1 MVRGSAGLRA
11 TGSRPALAAGYFAYF
26 CVVGVYTPYI
36 SLWLAAQGHSAL
48 VIGQLLALAS
58 GLRIFGPFAVAWLFD
73 HARSRR
79 GWFVAASV
87 VTTAVWALA
96 AMWPWLSGGAAPTL
110 ALLVLVFAFFSL
122 SFNSLMSAYDAFVLD
137 CLGKE
142 QRDYGQLRW
151 WGSAGFIF
159 SSTLLGQWL
168 AVGGPDVVLWGLL
181 LACIGM
187 VVVFLR
193 LPAGPPRQVA
203 PAPAGA
209 VAAALRQP
217 LLWVFVVVG
226 FLQQA
231 GFGAYY
237 TFFSLYLQQHGYGAR
252 HIGLLWAWGVVAEI
266 AVFLAGPWLVARLR
280 LRTLLQFALLGTAV
294 RWLLLG
300 ATVDNVALTWLGQTL
315 HLAGFALFHTVGVLL
330 LPRLLP
336 PGAAARAQ
344 ALSGSFAWGL
354 GGMVGSLFA
363 AAMWNGAGPASA
375 FYASAALATAAA
387 ALAWVGL
394 RGPLIERIDPA
405 H

>member
-1 MVRGSAGLRA
+1 MTPRA
-11 TGSRPALAAGYFAYF
+11 ALGAGYFAYF
-26 CVVGVYTPYI
+26 CVVGVFTPYI
-36 SLWLAAQGHSAL
+36 SLWLAGQGHSAL

-58 GLRIFGPFAVAWLFD
+58 GLRIVGPFAVAWLFD
-73 HARSRR
+73 HAQSRR
-79 GWFVAASV
+79 RWFVAAAAVATLAWAV
-87 VTTAVWALA
+87 VA
-96 AMWPWLSGGAAPTL
+96 AWTPLTGGRAPTL
-110 ALLVLVFAFFSL
+110 GLLALVFALYSL

-137 CLGKE
+137 CLGKA

-159 SSTLLGQWL
+159 SSALLGQWL
-168 AVGGPDVVLWGLL
+168 AVAGSAVVLWGM
-181 LACIGM
+181 LAGG
-187 VVVFLR
+187 VAAVLAFLH
-193 LPAGPPRQVA
+193 LPGDPPRTAA

-217 LLWVFVVVG
+217 LVWVFVGVG

-280 LRTLLQFALLGTAV
+280 LRVLLQLALLGTAL
-294 RWLLLG
+294 RWLLL
-300 ATVDNVALTWLGQTL
+300 ASTVDHVVVTWLAQTL
-315 HLAGFALFHTVGVLL
+315 HLAGFGLFHTVGVLL

-336 PGAAARAQ
+336 AGAAARAQ
-344 ALSGSFAWGL
+344 ALSGSLAWGL
-354 GGMVGSLFA
+354 GGMAGSLFA
-363 AAMWNGAGPASA
+363 AVIWNGSGPAAA
-375 FYASAALATAAA
+375 FFASAGLATAAA
-387 ALAWVGL
+387 ALAWAGL
-394 RGPLIERIDPA
+394 RGAFMERIDPA

>member
-1 MVRGSAGLRA
+1 MLSAQSGLRS
-11 TGSRPALAAGYFAYF
+11 TGSRPALAAGYFMYF

-36 SLWLAAQGHSAL
+36 SLWLAAQGHSPL
-48 VIGQLLALAS
+48 VIGELLALAS

-73 HARSRR
+73 HVHSRR
-79 GWFVAASV
+79 GWFVAAASV
-87 VTTAVWALA
+87 ALGTWALVA
-96 AMWPWLSGGAAPTL
+96 AWPWLGGGVAPTV
-110 ALLVLVFAFFSL
+110 ALLALVFALYSL
-122 SFNSLMSAYDAFVLD
+122 SFSSLMSAYDAFVLD

-168 AVGGPDVVLWGLL
+168 AVSGPTVVLWGLL
-181 LACIGM
+181 LAVAATVAC
-187 VVVFLR
+187 FLL
-193 LPAGPPRQVA
+193 LPRDPPRTVP

-217 LLWVFVVVG
+217 LVWVFVAVG

-237 TFFSLYLQQHGYGAR
+237 TFFSLYLQQHGYGPR

-266 AVFLAGPWLVARLR
+266 SVFLAGPWLVARFR
-280 LRTLLQFALLGTAV
+280 LRTLLQLALLGTAL
-294 RWLLLG
+294 RWVLLG

-315 HLAGFALFHTVGVLL
+315 HLAGFGLFHTVGVLL

-344 ALSGSFAWGL
+344 ALSGSFGWGL

-363 AAMWNGAGPASA
+363 ATVWNGAGSAAA
-375 FYASAALATAAA
+375 FYASAVLATAAA
-387 ALAWVGL
+387 ALALAGL

>member
-1 MVRGSAGLRA
+1 M
-11 TGSRPALAAGYFAYF
+11 
-26 CVVGVYTPYI
+26 VGVFTPYI

-58 GLRIFGPFAVAWLFD
+58 ALRIFGPFAVAWVFD
-73 HARSRR
+73 HAQSRR
-79 GWFVAASV
+79 RWFVGAALVATVLWGV
-87 VTTAVWALA
+87 VA
-96 AMWPWLSGGAAPTL
+96 AWPWLAAGGGPSL
-110 ALLVLVFAFFSL
+110 ALLALVFALYSL

-137 CLGKE
+137 CLGTA

-151 WGSAGFIF
+151 WGSVGFIF
-159 SSTLLGQWL
+159 SSVLLGQWV
-168 AVGGPDVVLWGLL
+168 AVAGPGVVLWGLL
-181 LACIGM
+181 GGG
-187 VVVFLR
+187 VVTVLCFLR
-193 LPAGPPRQVA
+193 LPADPPRTAA

-217 LLWVFVVVG
+217 LVWVFVGVG

-280 LRTLLQFALLGTAV
+280 LRTLLQLALLGTAL
-294 RWLLLG
+294 RWVLL
-300 ATVDNVALTWLGQTL
+300 AVFVDQVSLVWLAQTL
-315 HLAGFALFHTVGVLL
+315 HLAGFGLFHTVGVLL
-330 LPRLLP
+330 MPRLLP

-344 ALSGSFAWGL
+344 ALSGSLAWGL
-354 GGMVGSLFA
+354 GGMAGSLLA
-363 AAMWNGAGPASA
+363 AAVWNGAGPVAAFQVSA
-375 FYASAALATAAA
+375 VLALAAA
-387 ALAWVGL
+387 ALAWGGL
-394 RGPLIERIDPA
+394 RGAFMERIDPP

>member
-1 MVRGSAGLRA
+1 MPTAPSALHT
-11 TGSRPALAAGYFAYF
+11 TGSRSPLAAGYFAYF
-26 CVVGVYTPYI
+26 CVVGVFTPYI

-58 GLRIFGPFAVAWLFD
+58 ALRIFGPFAVAWVFD
-73 HARSRR
+73 HAQSRR
-79 GWFVAASV
+79 RWFVGAALVATVLWGV
-87 VTTAVWALA
+87 VA
-96 AMWPWLSGGAAPTL
+96 AWPWLAAGGGPSL
-110 ALLVLVFAFFSL
+110 ALLALVFALYSL

-137 CLGKE
+137 CLGTA

-151 WGSAGFIF
+151 WGSVGFIF
-159 SSTLLGQWL
+159 SSVLLGQWV
-168 AVGGPDVVLWGLL
+168 AVAGPGVVLWGLL
-181 LACIGM
+181 GGG
-187 VVVFLR
+187 VVTVLCFLR
-193 LPAGPPRQVA
+193 LPADPPRTAA

-217 LLWVFVVVG
+217 LVWVFVGVG

-280 LRTLLQFALLGTAV
+280 LRTLLQLALLGTAL
-294 RWLLLG
+294 RWVLL
-300 ATVDNVALTWLGQTL
+300 AVFVDQVSLVWLAQTL
-315 HLAGFALFHTVGVLL
+315 HLAGFGLFHTVGVLL
-330 LPRLLP
+330 MPRLLP

-344 ALSGSFAWGL
+344 ALSGSLAWGL
-354 GGMVGSLFA
+354 GGMAGSLLA
-363 AAMWNGAGPASA
+363 AAVWNGAGPVPAFQVSA
-375 FYASAALATAAA
+375 LLALAAA
-387 ALAWVGL
+387 ALAWGGL
-394 RGPLIERIDPA
+394 RGAFMERIDPP

>member
-1 MVRGSAGLRA
+1 MLRA
-11 TGSRPALAAGYFAYF
+11 QSALRSNGSRPALAAGYFAYF

-73 HARSRR
+73 HAQSRR
-79 GWFVAASV
+79 GWFVVAAAAALCTWGV
-87 VTTAVWALA
+87 VA
-96 AMWPWLSGGAAPTL
+96 AWPWLGGGSAPTIALL
-110 ALLVLVFAFFSL
+110 ALAFAFYSL

-151 WGSAGFIF
+151 WGSAGFIL

-168 AVGGPDVVLWGLL
+168 AVSGANVVLWGLL
-181 LACIGM
+181 LSLAAM
-187 VVVFLR
+187 VVCFLR
-193 LPAGPPRQVA
+193 LPQDPPRTVA

-237 TFFSLYLQQHGYGAR
+237 TFFSLYLQQHGYGSR

-266 AVFLAGPWLVARLR
+266 SVFLAGPWLVARLR
-280 LRTLLQFALLGTAV
+280 LRTLLQLALLGTAL
-294 RWLLLG
+294 RWVLLG

-344 ALSGSFAWGL
+344 ALSGSFGWGL
-354 GGMVGSLFA
+354 GGMAGSLFA
-363 AAMWNGAGPASA
+363 AVVWNGVGPAGA
-375 FYASAALATAAA
+375 FYASAVLALAAAV
-387 ALAWVGL
+387 LAWVGL